1 METNMLLGILIGGS
15 TVALLAFFAY
25 RVKVSFDRVTRNH
38 EDLNTDIYSSLSQ
51 LEKQVD
57 QMIANIDRSL
67 NDRVDDVHR
76 TMDSRFD
83 KTETKI
89 VDLVKARTKH
99 TRFADKI
106 K

>member
-51 LEKQVD
+51 LEQQVD
-57 QMIANIDRSL
+57 QMIDNVDRSL
-67 NDRVDDVHR
+67 NDRVDDVYR
-76 TMDSRFD
+76 TLDSRFD
-83 KTETKI
+83 KTETRI
-89 VDLVKARTKH
+89 VDLVKKRTKN
-99 TRFADKI
+99 TRFNQ
-106 K
+106 

>member
-1 METNMLLGILIGGS
+1 METNMLLGVLIGGS

-25 RVKVSFDRVTRNH
+25 RVKVSFDRVNRNH
-38 EDLNTDIYSSLSQ
+38 EDLNTDIYSSLTQ
-51 LEKQVD
+51 LEQRID
-57 QMIANIDRSL
+57 QMIDNIDRSL
-67 NDRVDDVHR
+67 NDNIDDVRR

-83 KTETKI
+83 KTETKL

>member
-51 LEKQVD
+51 LESQVD
-57 QMIANIDRSL
+57 QMIHNVDRSL
-67 NDRVDDVHR
+67 NDRVDDVYR
-76 TMDSRFD
+76 TLDSRFD
-83 KTETKI
+83 KTESRIISEVQK
-89 VDLVKARTKH
+89 KK
-99 TRFADKI
+99 
-106 K
+106 

>member
-51 LEKQVD
+51 LEQQVD
-57 QMIANIDRSL
+57 QLIDNVDRSL
-67 NDRVDDVHR
+67 NDRVDDVYR
-76 TMDSRFD
+76 TLDSRFD

>member
-1 METNMLLGILIGGS
+1 METNMLLGILIGAG
-15 TVALLAFFAY
+15 TAALLAFFAY

-99 TRFADKI
+99 TRFNQ
-106 K
+106 

>member
-1 METNMLLGILIGGS
+1 METNMLLGILIGAG

-38 EDLNTDIYSSLSQ
+38 EDLNSDIYSSLDQ
-51 LEKQVD
+51 LKNQVD
-57 QMIANIDRSL
+57 QMIDNVDRSL
-67 NDRVDDVHR
+67 NERIDDVHR
-76 TMDSRFD
+76 TIDSRFD

-99 TRFADKI
+99 TRFKE
-106 K
+106 

>member
-38 EDLNTDIYSSLSQ
+38 EDLNTDVYSSLSQ
-51 LEKQVD
+51 LEQQVD
-57 QMIANIDRSL
+57 QMIDNVDRSL
-67 NDRVDDVHR
+67 NDRVDDVYR
-76 TMDSRFD
+76 TLDSRFD

>member
-57 QMIANIDRSL
+57 QMIDNIDRSL
-67 NDRVDDVHR
+67 TTQIDDVYR
-76 TMDSRFD
+76 TLDSRFD
-83 KTETKI
+83 KTESRIISEVQK
-89 VDLVKARTKH
+89 KK
-99 TRFADKI
+99 
-106 K
+106 

>member
-25 RVKVSFDRVTRNH
+25 RVKVSFDRVNRNH
-38 EDLNTDIYSSLSQ
+38 EDLNTDIYSSLTQ
-51 LEKQVD
+51 LEQRID
-57 QMIANIDRSL
+57 QMIDNIDRSL
-67 NDRVDDVHR
+67 NDNIDDVRR

-83 KTETKI
+83 KTETRL

>member
-89 VDLVKARTKH
+89 VDLVKARTKN
-99 TRFADKI
+99 TRFNQ
-106 K
+106 

>member
-51 LEKQVD
+51 LENQVD
-57 QMIANIDRSL
+57 QMIENVDRSL

-99 TRFADKI
+99 TRFADK
-106 K
+106 

>member
-15 TVALLAFFAY
+15 AVALLAFFAY

-38 EDLNTDIYSSLSQ
+38 DDLNTDIYSSLDQ
-51 LEKQVD
+51 LSTRVD
-57 QMIANIDRSL
+57 QMIDNVDRSL
-67 NDRVDDVHR
+67 NDRVDDVYR
-76 TMDSRFD
+76 TLDSRFD

>member
-1 METNMLLGILIGGS
+1 M
-15 TVALLAFFAY
+15 AFFAY

-38 EDLNTDIYSSLSQ
+38 EDLNTDIYSSLNQ

-57 QMIANIDRSL
+57 QMLANIDRSL

-99 TRFADKI
+99 TRFNQ
-106 K
+106 

>member
-51 LEKQVD
+51 LEKQVE
-57 QMIANIDRSL
+57 QMIDNVDRSL
-67 NDRVDDVHR
+67 NDRVDDVYR
-76 TMDSRFD
+76 TLDSRFD
-83 KTETKI
+83 KTESRIISQVQK
-89 VDLVKARTKH
+89 KK
-99 TRFADKI
+99 
-106 K
+106 